1 MVKNF
6 IKAVNETDLIGIFD
20 CNYNNTLVTAK
31 DVIDNIDYNVTIDDM
46 LIFFEKLVAFY
57 KEEESVAYFAGKAP
71 VNITDMLLKGGYV
84 SINAN
89 GHLNLEAI
97 SPWWIE
103 HIQSIIFTDDTTKLD
118 KESLENAKSTGS
130 FKNCYNLIY
139 VSNAIKHLKDKI
151 YALYEAEAKGKEK
164 DPSFSLSV
172 PIYYYFYVL
181 SAISEAVA
189 KSYFLDKKYAEC
201 IGLCLGLG
209 LQNEEVLKLVEIY
222 EAEDSMSNDA
232 AVTTSLLNSIA
243 RETEHFLSGPMK
255 SLKGKMAYETFR
267 DMYEKVLL
275 TSNNYPILKE
285 AAEGFAEANQKGLE
299 AMQKGLRDGAGTM
312 GRRVFVADRI
322 SFEEKEQAK
331 RYYERII
338 SKIESNKI
346 TLNSSAESFLMLAK
360 THLGISGVNTN
371 QAKAPVYTSNSKSST
386 ALNIPSPKV
395 SERKPETKPQETPAK
410 KVTPLSRVIHFIV
423 SGVAAALLLFL
434 LFSEKAGFIYLEE
447 NAIYSKIV
455 LIVILTAIGTFLSEI
470 RGFFYSLGVSVFIV
484 LLIPYF
490 VDYTI
495 FIKILISLIL
505 GITAIYN
512 LYRAFSGRGKKNK
525 AK

>member
-6 IKAVNETDLIGIFD
+6 IKAVNETDLIGMFD
-20 CNYNNTLVTAK
+20 VNFGNINETPG
-31 DVIDNIDYNVTIDDM
+31 DVIDNLNLNVTADNM
-46 LIFFEKLVAFY
+46 LIFFEKLIAYY
-57 KEEESVAYFAGKAP
+57 KDDESRAYFAGKAKI
-71 VNITDMLLKGGYV
+71 NLSHLLISGGCV
-84 SINAN
+84 SVNAN
-89 GHLNLEAI
+89 GRLNLEAV

-103 HIQSIIFTDDTTKLD
+103 HIQSIIFTDDTTKLN

-139 VSNAIKHLKDKI
+139 VSHAIKHLKDMI
-151 YALYEAEAKGKEK
+151 YALYEAETREKEK

-181 SAISEAVA
+181 SAICDAVA

-209 LQNEEVLKLVEIY
+209 LQNEDILKLVEIY
-222 EAEDSMSNDA
+222 EADASYDSDA
-232 AVTTSLLNSIA
+232 AVTSKLLNSIA
-243 RETEHFLSGPMK
+243 SETKYFLTGPMK
-255 SLKGKMAYETFR
+255 SLKGKMAYETFQ

-285 AAEGFAEANQKGLE
+285 AAEGFAEANVKGVE
-299 AMQKGLRDGAGTM
+299 AMQNGFSDGAGTM
-312 GRRVFVADRI
+312 GKRIFLASRI
-322 SFEEKEQAK
+322 SIEEKEQAK

-338 SKIESNKI
+338 SKLESNKI
-346 TLNSSAESFLMLAK
+346 TLNPQAESFLKLAK

-371 QAKAPVYTSNSKSST
+371 QAKAPIYTSNSKSST

-395 SERKPETKPQETPAK
+395 SARKPEPKPQETPAK

-423 SGVAAALLLFL
+423 SGVAAALLFFL

-512 LYRAFSGRGKKNK
+512 LYRAFSGREKKNK

>member
-1 MVKNF
+1 
-6 IKAVNETDLIGIFD
+6 
-20 CNYNNTLVTAK
+20 
-31 DVIDNIDYNVTIDDM
+31 
-46 LIFFEKLVAFY
+46 
-57 KEEESVAYFAGKAP
+57 
-71 VNITDMLLKGGYV
+71 
-84 SINAN
+84 
-89 GHLNLEAI
+89 
-97 SPWWIE
+97 
-103 HIQSIIFTDDTTKLD
+103 
-118 KESLENAKSTGS
+118 
-130 FKNCYNLIY
+130 
-139 VSNAIKHLKDKI
+139 
-151 YALYEAEAKGKEK
+151 
-164 DPSFSLSV
+164 
-172 PIYYYFYVL
+172 
-181 SAISEAVA
+181 
-189 KSYFLDKKYAEC
+189 
-201 IGLCLGLG
+201 
-209 LQNEEVLKLVEIY
+209 
-222 EAEDSMSNDA
+222 
-232 AVTTSLLNSIA
+232 
-243 RETEHFLSGPMK
+243 
-255 SLKGKMAYETFR
+255 
-267 DMYEKVLL
+267 
-275 TSNNYPILKE
+275 
-285 AAEGFAEANQKGLE
+285 
-299 AMQKGLRDGAGTM
+299 
-312 GRRVFVADRI
+312 
-322 SFEEKEQAK
+322 
-331 RYYERII
+331 
-338 SKIESNKI
+338 
-346 TLNSSAESFLMLAK
+346 MLAK

-512 LYRAFSGRGKKNK
+512 LYRTFSGREKKNK